1 MALIDE
7 KSLLSLV
14 GLDLLLSRLQ
24 FFLDFHRLLL
34 VKQALHRQLDL
45 LQLARCKLARLGT
58 RFMVKRVEKFPD
70 GVTLVWAKFLS
81 SWLLGRTQ

>member
-70 GVTLVWAKFLS
+70 WVTWLWAEFLGS
-81 SWLLGRTQ
+81 SRLGRTL